1 MTQKLLFPAVR
12 LEDDRLMFS
21 ASDKAL
27 IRQWVK
33 ALPVPYFSVTFSRPF
48 RPRSTGKDSQS
59 HRINGF
65 CAQIA
70 AHTGDDFD
78 TVKIRCKQRAI
89 SRGWPFITIEED
101 IDGVTHEFKVAK
113 SEADASVEE
122 AKFLIEA
129 VEEYA
134 AECGVILEE

>member
-1 MTQKLLFPAVR
+1 MVKFPAV
-12 LEDDRLMFS
+12 EISGDRLMLTDAQKLQVRNLLS
-21 ASDKAL
+21 KQKA
-27 IRQWVK
+27 
-33 ALPVPYFSVTFSRPF
+33 PYLQVTFQAPF
-48 RPRSTGKDSQS
+48 RPRSTGRGSQS

-89 SRGWPFITIEED
+89 GRGWGFVTVEED
-101 IDGVTHEFKVAK
+101 INGVTHEFKVAK

>member
-1 MTQKLLFPAVR
+1 MIRFPAV
-12 LEDDRLMFS
+12 EISGDRLMLTDAQKLQVRNLLS
-21 ASDKAL
+21 KQKA
-27 IRQWVK
+27 
-33 ALPVPYFSVTFSRPF
+33 PYLQVTFQAPF
-48 RPRSTGKDSQS
+48 RPRSTGRGSQS

-65 CAQIA
+65 VAQIA

-89 SRGWPFITIEED
+89 GRGWPFVTMEED
-101 IDGVTHEFKVAK
+101 INGVTHEFKVAK

-129 VEEYA
+129 IEQYA
-134 AECGVILEE
+134 GECGVILEE

>member
-1 MTQKLLFPAVR
+1 
-12 LEDDRLMFS
+12 MFS

-65 CAQIA
+65 VAQIA

-89 SRGWPFITIEED
+89 GRGWPFVTVEED
-101 IDGVTHEFKVAK
+101 ISGVTHEFKVAK

-129 VEEYA
+129 VEAYA